1 MSDTSLEQAGGASH
15 TSADTLDAVPHSRRD
30 YTFWGLLFVF
40 FGMQVPVSYFITG
53 GSITAGLELG
63 TAFVTTVIGSL
74 VGFIILGLVGIIGWQ
89 TGTSTMVC
97 TRPAFGRYGSA
108 LPAIIA
114 FIELTGWDSVHVQ
127 LAGQLMGGIGEQW
140 GWNFTKLY
148 SIVVGLAIVALVIF
162 GHKLLS
168 QLERMLVPIVIVL
181 VGMALWAVLSG
192 QDLGQLWHTA
202 GPGKLTVMLAFDA
215 MFISALTWVPM
226 VSDYTRYAK
235 TRRSSFSAAVLS
247 LPVALFMLFVG
258 QVAAVGLGNSN
269 ALLAMVNH
277 GTVFGV
283 VAFFVAMF
291 ATIATAALIMYSA
304 SMSLLNV
311 IPNVPIRRINVV
323 TGAIV
328 IIASVTVDL
337 LTNVIGWLSFQ
348 GILLIPL
355 FAIVLT
361 DYYVVR
367 RQNYDVTELFR
378 PRGRYWGTG
387 GFHITGLVSW
397 LVGAVAYEV
406 VHNMLPALGGGVVSF
421 VVSAVVYWLLATLT
435 GADRRDAHEVDAR
448 PDGAAE
454 GFPQSTSVTAL
465 RAEDGA

>member
-1 MSDTSLEQAGGASH
+1 MSDTRSEPVDGVGH
-15 TSADTLDAVPHSRRD
+15 TTADTLDAVPHSRRD

-63 TAFVTTVIGSL
+63 TAFMTTVVGSL
-74 VGFIILGLVGIIGWQ
+74 VGFVILGLVGIIGWQ

-97 TRPAFGRYGSA
+97 TRPAFGRFGSA

-114 FIELTGWDSVHVQ
+114 FVELTGWDSVHVQ

-140 GWNFTKLY
+140 GLNFPKLF
-148 SIVVGLAIVALVIF
+148 SIVVGLAVVTLVIF
-162 GHKLLS
+162 GHKLLR
-168 QLERMLVPIVIVL
+168 QLERMLVPIVIIL
-181 VGMALWAVLSG
+181 VAMALWAVLSG
-192 QDLGQLWHTA
+192 QNLGELWHEA
-202 GPGKLTVMLAFDA
+202 GPGGLTVMLAFDA

-283 VAFFVAMF
+283 IAFFVAMF

-311 IPNVPIRRINVV
+311 IPNVPIRRINLV

-328 IIASVTVDL
+328 IIAAVTVDL

-355 FAIVLT
+355 FAIVVT
-361 DYYVVR
+361 DYFVVR
-367 RQNYDVTELFR
+367 GRHYDVDELFR
-378 PRGRYWGTG
+378 PGGRYWGTK
-387 GFHITGLVSW
+387 GFHVIGLVSW
-397 LVGAVAYEV
+397 VVGAVAYEV
-406 VHNMLPALGGGVVSF
+406 VHTMLPAVGGGVVSF
-421 VVSAVVYWLLATLT
+421 VVSALVYWGLARAT
-435 GADRRDAHEVDAR
+435 GVDRGEGSVREGGMVRERSAARVGDQRD
-448 PDGAAE
+448 
-454 GFPQSTSVTAL
+454 
-465 RAEDGA
+465 RA

>member
-1 MSDTSLEQAGGASH
+1 MSEVASGKTDGVITSGG
-15 TSADTLDAVPHSRRD
+15 DTLDAVPHSRRD

-53 GSITAGLELG
+53 GSITAGLTLG
-63 TAFVTTVIGSL
+63 TAFTTTLVGSL
-74 VGFIILGLVGIIGWQ
+74 VGFLILGLVGIIGWQ

-97 TRPAFGRYGSA
+97 TRPAFGRFGSA
-108 LPAIIA
+108 LPALIA

-127 LAGQLMGGIGEQW
+127 LAGQLMGNIGNQW
-140 GWNFTKLY
+140 GLGYTKLF
-148 SIVVGLAIVALVIF
+148 SVIVGVSIVALVVF
-162 GHKLLS
+162 GHKLLRR
-168 QLERMLVPIVIVL
+168 LERLLVPVVIIL
-181 VGMALWAVLSG
+181 VAMALWAVLSG
-192 QDLGQLWHTA
+192 QNLGQLWHMS
-202 GPGKLTVMLAFDA
+202 GKGSLTVMLAFDA

-235 TRRSSFSAAVLS
+235 SRSASFSAAVLA

-258 QVAAVGLGNSN
+258 QTAAVGLGNPN
-269 ALLAMVNH
+269 ALVAMVHH

-311 IPNVPIRRINVV
+311 IPNVPIRSINLA

-328 IIASVTVDL
+328 VIASVTINL

-355 FAIVLT
+355 FAIVVT

-367 RQNYDVTELFR
+367 HRHYDAAELFR
-378 PRGRYWGTG
+378 PNGRYWGTK
-387 GFHITGLVSW
+387 GFHVIGLVSW
-397 LVGAVAYEV
+397 VIGGVTYEI
-406 VHNMLPALGGGVVSF
+406 VHKGVPSLGGGAVSF
-421 VVSAVVYWLLATLT
+421 LISGVVYWALAKAFGAEHGDADQLSNDRHADTSAVV
-435 GADRRDAHEVDAR
+435 GSGVQ
-448 PDGAAE
+448 E
-454 GFPQSTSVTAL
+454 GEPA
-465 RAEDGA
+465 

>member
-1 MSDTSLEQAGGASH
+1 MSETTTGTRDGVTTSGG
-15 TSADTLDAVPHSRRD
+15 DTLDAVPHNRRD

-53 GSITAGLELG
+53 GSITAGLTLK
-63 TAFVTTVIGSL
+63 TAFLTTVVGSL
-74 VGFIILGLVGIIGWQ
+74 VGFLILGLVGIIGWQ

-97 TRPAFGRYGSA
+97 TRPAFGRFGSA

-127 LAGQLMGGIGEQW
+127 LAGQLMGGIGKQW
-140 GWNFTKLY
+140 GLGYTKLF
-148 SIVVGLAIVALVIF
+148 SVIVGLSIVALVIF
-162 GHKLLS
+162 GHKLLH
-168 QLERMLVPIVIVL
+168 QLERLLVPVVVIL

-192 QDLGQLWHTA
+192 QNLGQLWHTS
-202 GPGKLTVMLAFDA
+202 GKGSLTVMLAFDA

-235 TRRSSFSAAVLS
+235 ERLSSFSAAVLS

-258 QVAAVGLGNSN
+258 QTAAVGLGNSN
-269 ALLAMVNH
+269 ALLAMVSH
-277 GTVFGV
+277 GTVFGI

-311 IPNVPIRRINVV
+311 IPNVPIRSINVV

-328 IIASVTVDL
+328 VTASVTINL

-361 DYYVVR
+361 DYYIVR
-367 RQNYDVTELFR
+367 RRHYEVAELFR
-378 PRGRYWGTG
+378 PNGRYWGTK
-387 GFHITGLVSW
+387 GFHITGLVAW
-397 LVGAVAYEV
+397 VIGAVAYV
-406 VHNMLPALGGGVVSF
+406 LVHDAVPALGGGAVSF
-421 VVSAVVYWLLATLT
+421 LVSAVVYWVLATLFGAGRAQAGQPGNDRETTPSAT
-435 GADRRDAHEVDAR
+435 GAPGQQPMGE
-448 PDGAAE
+448 
-454 GFPQSTSVTAL
+454 
-465 RAEDGA
+465 RA